1 MYIST
6 PKNSS
11 ILAWE
16 IPWTENPGRLQF
28 MGWQRGRHD
37 WVTTQLAHWGIE
49 LLKKTT
55 FTPFL
60 PVFYKVIEKKKNP
73 QRLYSEQLYAY
84 THTYW
89 RRQWHRTPV
98 LLPGKSHGR
107 RSLVGYSP
115 WGHEESDMTERLHFP
130 FSLSCI
136 GEGIVTHSSV
146 LAWRIPG
153 TGSLV
158 GCRLWGRTRL
168 TWLSSSKFAFT

>member
-1 MYIST
+1 MAWGSIPGWGPKITQASQQGQNKFKNKKRKSPAVPLHRYISCFH
-6 PKNSS
+6 
-11 ILAWE
+11 LFMFF
-16 IPWTENPGRLQF
+16 PWIVHAFIYWHFFKSN
-28 MGWQRGRHD
+28 
-37 WVTTQLAHWGIE
+37 
-49 LLKKTT
+49 
-55 FTPFL
+55 
-60 PVFYKVIEKKKNP
+60 
-73 QRLYSEQLYAY
+73 
-84 THTYW
+84 W
-89 RRQWHRTPV
+89 RRQWHPTLV
-98 LLPGKSHGR
+98 FLPGKSHGW
-107 RSLVGYSP
+107 RSLLGYSP